1 VSIQPVWRGS
11 VAYARLVELPEQ
23 PDHILVDWRATGHYC
38 RNLFAALIARNYQ
51 VAVLNPLRT
60 SRFAEDALRRTRT
73 DAIDALGL
81 RGSLSKNARA

>member
-1 VSIQPVWRGS
+1 
-11 VAYARLVELPEQ
+11 LLEQ
-23 PDHILVDWRATGHYC
+23 PGRILVAVEATGHYG
-38 RNLFAALIARNYQ
+38 RNLFPALIARHYQ

-60 SRFAEDALRRTRT
+60 ARFAKHELRRTMT